1 MRIRMNRKIGL
12 LVLVV
17 LLCFVFTGCSFNQL
31 NFNFSKKS
39 TNERPV
45 QLDQAHNPALI
56 QAKAFHV
63 VGDGKTDDTAA
74 IKQAFSAAAAIQGS
88 VYFGKGVYLVSG
100 TVSVP
105 QNVSIIGAGMKST
118 SFKSMTS
125 KDEAIFSL
133 GGGQV
138 VQDVGFKSRL
148 GIMPAG
154 DNITINNAKFSCS
167 VQGIQNAVTV
177 RNLTVTNSLFEG
189 SGYALLSNQQPS
201 YDVKILN
208 CKFINNTADA
218 IEINAPSQ
226 RWTIENC
233 VFRGIRSKTS
243 NAGFGVGAAISA
255 KGIVVRGCT
264 FENIDGQAIHAE
276 ADSEVAVINCSFKNS
291 GYSKYPGSPRADIAV
306 LSGAQVTVSRS
317 VFLKSSSN
325 YSTLAIYNTD
335 LPVGGTVT
343 ASDSVFYSKKIVPQV
358 KSVTNQFHK

>member
-17 LLCFVFTGCSFNQL
+17 LLCFVLTGCNIG
-31 NFNFSKKS
+31 FSKKATS
-39 TNERPV
+39 ERSNPA
-45 QLDQAHNPALI
+45 QLDTAHNPAFI
-56 QAKAFHV
+56 QAKDFHV
-63 VGDGKTDDTAA
+63 KGDGKTDDTAA
-74 IKQAFSAAAAIQGS
+74 IKKALSAAAATQGS
-88 VYFGKGVYLVSG
+88 IYFGKGVYLVSG

-105 QNVSIIGAGMKST
+105 RNVSIIGAGMKST
-118 SFKSMTS
+118 TFKSMTN
-125 KDEAIFSL
+125 KDEAVFSL

-138 VQDVGFKSRL
+138 LQDVGFKSRL

-243 NAGFGVGAAISA
+243 NAGFGVGTAISA

-276 ADSEVAVINCSFKNS
+276 ADSEVAVINCTFKNS

-306 LSGAQVTVSRS
+306 LSGAQVTVSHS

-343 ASDSVFYSKKIVPQV
+343 ASDSVFYSKKIDPQV